1 MSIIL
6 SSILVSLERQCWA
19 YAQFLKRKY
28 LNILGIPREVSAK
41 VLEEKVLNIFD
52 KIRCSISPDH
62 IESYH
67 GISKKS
73 DYFYVFSA
81 KRLPTNLAGQ
91 KRSAEIENR
100 RT

>member
-1 MSIIL
+1 MS
-6 SSILVSLERQCWA
+6 SRLVSLERQSWA
-19 YAQFLKRKY
+19 YAQYLKQKY
-28 LNILGIPREVSAK
+28 LNVLGIPREVSVK

-52 KIRCSISPDH
+52 KIRSSISPDH
-62 IESYH
+62 IESYR